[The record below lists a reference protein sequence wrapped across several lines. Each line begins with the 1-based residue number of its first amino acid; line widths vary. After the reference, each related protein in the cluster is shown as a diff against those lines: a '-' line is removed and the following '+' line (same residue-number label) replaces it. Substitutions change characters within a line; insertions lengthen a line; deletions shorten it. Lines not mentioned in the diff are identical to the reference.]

1 MNAYRYLFVALVLSV
16 VAANDGLA
24 ASGQVSKNERH
35 ADASD
40 RAKRGHVRR
49 GEAPKNEARRAASGE
64 IGGQSI
70 GGSKGASG
78 INGTGTGPSRSPSVN
93 GTGMGAKH

>member
-1 MNAYRYLFVALVLSV
+1 MNAYRCLFVALVVTV
-16 VAANDGLA
+16 VAANDGF
-24 ASGQVSKNERH
+24 ASPGQVNKNERH
-35 ADASD
+35 TDASD
-40 RAKRGHVRR
+40 RAKRGHARR
-49 GEAPKNEARRAASGE
+49 GEAPKNGARPAASGE

-70 GGSKGASG
+70 GGGKGTSG